1 MAGEMAP
8 PVPPPAY
15 QSSQQLSLPLPVP
28 LGAPLRRGPAPVPAE
43 VGPQQVWPHLGPAAR
58 TRVRQAFARI
68 LREVLHDGAGAQR

>member
-15 QSSQQLSLPLPVP
+15 RSNQQLPLPLP
-28 LGAPLRRGPAPVPAE
+28 LGPPLWRGPAPAPAE

-58 TRVRQAFARI
+58 ARVRLAFARV
-68 LREVLHDGAGAQR
+68 LREVLHDGPGAQR

>member
-15 QSSQQLSLPLPVP
+15 QSSQQLPLPLP
-28 LGAPLRRGPAPVPAE
+28 LGPPLRRAPAPEE
-43 VGPQQVWPHLGPAAR
+43 VGPQHVWPRLGPAAR
-58 TRVRQAFARI
+58 ARVRQAFARV